1 MLLLDSIIDLGQY
14 YLIIEL
20 LKLYTLMLRKAIL
33 VDWEYTCII
42 KREVVRFVELL
53 YKPSTKELAH
63 LDIKFDIC
71 ILV

>member
-1 MLLLDSIIDLGQY
+1 
-14 YLIIEL
+14 
-20 LKLYTLMLRKAIL
+20 MLRKAIL
-33 VDWEYTCII
+33 VDWEYTCMI